1 MKHIH
6 IKIKIALLIIFI
18 SPSAFSQVLN
28 VPLVTQEQDE
38 WCWAAVSKSILNYY
52 GDSVSQCQI
61 AEYTRET
68 ATWNNFGNVD
78 CCTDPSQG
86 CNYWNYPY
94 GYTGSIQ
101 DILQN
106 WGVQNYGID
115 YPLTPTEIA
124 QEISGSRPFIIRWG
138 WTAGGGHFLVGHG
151 FIDSTLYY
159 MNPWFGEGYKFADY
173 SWVLSNADHEW
184 THGNLITTNVSA
196 FNKNLIEKSQYSVYP
211 NPSHNNII
219 IDFTGEN
226 KPSGVICEIQN
237 TTGQTIKK
245 LILFEN
251 RTIVDIKNINSGIYF
266 LKLTTDKDFV
276 IERIIKL

>member
-106 WGVQNYGID
+106 WGVQNYGVD
-115 YPLTPTEIA
+115 YPLTPIEITQEIA
-124 QEISGSRPFIIRWG
+124 GSRPFIIRWA
-138 WTAGGGHFLVGHG
+138 WTAGGGHFVLGQG
-151 FIDSTLYY
+151 FLDSTLYY
-159 MNPWFGEGYKFADY
+159 MNPWVGEGYKFADY
-173 SWVLSNADHEW
+173 SWVVSNADHTW
-184 THGNLITTNVSA
+184 THGNVLTTSTSA
-196 FNKNLIEKSQYSVYP
+196 FHENLNRNNQFTAYP
-211 NPSHNNII
+211 NPVRDNLIIDYSGQNNISKV
-219 IDFTGEN
+219 N
-226 KPSGVICEIQN
+226 CKIQN
-237 TTGQTIKK
+237 TAGQTIRE
-245 LILFEN
+245 LILNEGQ
-251 RTIVDIKNINSGIYF
+251 TIIDIKEMKSGFYF
-266 LKLTTDKDFV
+266 LILTSDKDF
-276 IERIIKL
+276 IIQKIIKL